1 MFILWIVWRLIVY
14 RRLWYKELRDVN
26 LLAISEYSYPF
37 RCCNGIFLSPAW
49 RMFFDSFYLL
59 SSLSSSIIFARA
71 LASANYCWI
80 RRVSLSHSAA
90 FRFFINLCSSSSS
103 ATFNFSIT
111 VWSLRPLLLI
121 KLPFDKDFDY
131 LDDLLHPFLKP
142 DLLDSASSSPLSVS
156 FGQL

>member
-1 MFILWIVWRLIVY
+1 
-14 RRLWYKELRDVN
+14 
-26 LLAISEYSYPF
+26 
-37 RCCNGIFLSPAW
+37 
-49 RMFFDSFYLL
+49 MFFDSFYLL

-80 RRVSLSHSAA
+80 RRVSLSYSAA

-131 LDDLLHPFLKP
+131 LDDLLHPFLKL
-142 DLLDSASSSPLSVS
+142 DLLDLASSSPLSVS
-156 FGQL
+156 FGQLQVLCLMGNVFSSNSVKKWSSLYIALSKAPSLSVCLLWI